1 MLTVHYSGLN
11 GFLHGVIV
19 ISTELHCVLF
29 MFAYEAFF
37 FSLPLCNLFTV
48 CNLSVLS
55 FLFLFFQNCSYCL
68 CLMFCFCEGYPLS
81 YWPLSLF
88 SVYIDKNIQVCI
100 FVVLIIHIVS
110 PHTPPAL
117 LFSLYLFCFHFRSVF
132 LCVSICVW
140 KHVCVCTCKQA
151 CTHFNGKW
159 YLIICNSLN

>member
-11 GFLHGVIV
+11 RFLHDIIV
-19 ISTELHCVLF
+19 ISMEPHCVLF

-68 CLMFCFCEGYPLS
+68 LCLMFCFCEGYPLS

-100 FVVLIIHIVS
+100 FVVLIYILS
-110 PHTPPAL
+110 L
-117 LFSLYLFCFHFRSVF
+117 LTHLLPFCFPSTYFAFTFVQSFCAF
-132 LCVSICVW
+132 LFVCGSMYMCAYVSKPAHILM
-140 KHVCVCTCKQA
+140 A
-151 CTHFNGKW
+151 ND
-159 YLIICNSLN
+159 I